1 MRVLIIGG
9 ILAAAAVMADIRPS
23 AAEVV
28 YPWCAY
34 YGRTTRNCGFV
45 SFQQCLATARGTGA
59 SCEMNQRYNAPLVPG
74 DRKVRRAD

>member
-1 MRVLIIGG
+1 MRLLMLGAILI
-9 ILAAAAVMADIRPS
+9 AALVADLRPS

-34 YGRTTRNCGFV
+34 YGRVTRNCGFV
-45 SFQQCLATARGTGA
+45 SFQQCLATVQGTGG
-59 SCEMNQRYNAPLVPG
+59 SCEINTRYNAPLAPG